1 VTSLINARSTR
12 GEGDELIVE
21 DLMEQWPRDATE
33 LAALRRRV
41 IANPLYRDTLISRD
55 GRLTTITV
63 RPSTYSS
70 LGVDRDTL
78 AGFEDADEAAGEGA
92 AGPEILSEEE
102 GAALVSKVRGLRA
115 RHRGLGFETYLAG
128 AAVVEERLVEETQ
141 SDMARLLT
149 VSMSVVIALLYLV
162 FRRLSGVM
170 LPLLTVAMSL
180 VSTLG
185 AMAMLEIPLSLTTE
199 ILPSF
204 LLTVGVCYS
213 VHILVLFFQ
222 SLDRGARR
230 EEAITYA
237 LGHSGLAVAMT
248 SLTTAGGLAS
258 FAWADVRPVAEL
270 GFVGPLGV
278 TLAMVFSLVLLPALL
293 AVVPLRARRGAG
305 RPANAQLQGAVVALG
320 RLSARRPWS
329 VVVLSALVLVL
340 AGIGASRLRFEN
352 DYFEWFPE
360 GDPLRVAMELIDQ
373 ELGGSVMLEAVV
385 DTGEENGLHAP
396 ELLRRFEAVAVANRS
411 LRHGELFIGKTL
423 SLVDVLKET
432 HRALNEDRAEF
443 YSVPGQ
449 QRAVAQELLLFEN
462 SGSDDLEELVDSR
475 FSRARISMK
484 IPWVDW
490 MLYPEFLVR
499 MQHQVEEIL
508 GDGVRLHLTGF
519 TAVMSR
525 AASSFIVTMA
535 RSYAIALLV
544 ITPLMIL
551 LLGSLGRGLL
561 SMVPNL
567 APILFTLG
575 VMGWAGIPLDMSTLL
590 IGGII
595 IGLAVDDTI
604 HFMHRFERTC
614 GETGDPQRAVR
625 ETLETTGTAM
635 LFTSVVLAAGFL
647 VFTSA
652 YMVNL
657 AIFGLLCALAT
668 AVAFLA
674 DVTLAPAL
682 MVLVRRGDP
691 RLKREARAA

>member
-1 VTSLINARSTR
+1 
-12 GEGDELIVE
+12 
-21 DLMEQWPRDATE
+21 
-33 LAALRRRV
+33 
-41 IANPLYRDTLISRD
+41 
-55 GRLTTITV
+55 
-63 RPSTYSS
+63 
-70 LGVDRDTL
+70 
-78 AGFEDADEAAGEGA
+78 
-92 AGPEILSEEE
+92 
-102 GAALVSKVRGLRA
+102 
-115 RHRGLGFETYLAG
+115 
-128 AAVVEERLVEETQ
+128 
-141 SDMARLLT
+141 
-149 VSMSVVIALLYLV
+149 
-162 FRRLSGVM
+162 
-170 LPLLTVAMSL
+170 
-180 VSTLG
+180 
-185 AMAMLEIPLSLTTE
+185 
-199 ILPSF
+199 
-204 LLTVGVCYS
+204 
-213 VHILVLFFQ
+213 
-222 SLDRGARR
+222 
-230 EEAITYA
+230 
-237 LGHSGLAVAMT
+237 
-248 SLTTAGGLAS
+248 
-258 FAWADVRPVAEL
+258 VAEL
-270 GFVGPLGV
+270 GLVGPLGV

-293 AVVPLRARRGAG
+293 AVVPLRPRRGAG

-396 ELLRRFEAVAVANRS
+396 ELLRRFEAVAAANRS
-411 LRHGELFIGKTL
+411 RRQGELFIGKTI

-499 MQHQVEEIL
+499 MQRQIEGIL
-508 GDGVRLHLTGF
+508 GDGVRLRLTGF

-575 VMGWAGIPLDMSTLL
+575 VMGWVGIPLDMSTLL